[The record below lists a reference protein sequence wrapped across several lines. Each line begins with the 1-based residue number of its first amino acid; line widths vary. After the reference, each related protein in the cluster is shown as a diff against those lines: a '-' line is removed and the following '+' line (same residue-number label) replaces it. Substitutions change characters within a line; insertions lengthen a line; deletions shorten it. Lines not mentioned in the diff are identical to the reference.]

1 MKRWI
6 SVIAVLILLLGLSAC
21 GKSASPASAYNS
33 YAKSDSA
40 YESYDLPSEP
50 SSTPQAQESEQW
62 DGGFEDRSP
71 EKSYDKIIYT
81 ANSEI
86 QTLDFEASIERVH
99 HLVEQFGGYI
109 QTSSVTGTD
118 VTRKYKTFRRAS
130 FTLRIPSDRFSGL
143 QSSLSDV
150 GNVTYFNLDQENVS
164 DAYYDVESRLTT
176 YRTEESR
183 LLSMLEKCETVEDMI
198 AIESRLSDI
207 RYSIE
212 SLTSTLRR
220 YDQLVAYSTVYLN
233 LVEVEKYVEETPIVR
248 GYWEQIGEGF
258 VNSLKGVGNFFKNLF
273 KFLLISLP
281 YLVLIAFFMVL
292 LILIL
297 RPVMRRRKERKA
309 AQPSEPKEKKRR
321 NRKFG
326 RKSQNNPENPDEPD
340 SPVQM

>member
-6 SVIAVLILLLGLSAC
+6 SILVVLILLLGLSAC
-21 GKSASPASAYNS
+21 GTSNSGYSS

-40 YESYDLPSEP
+40 YEYYDTPAASPSYAPNAAE
-50 SSTPQAQESEQW
+50 ESADW
-62 DGGFEDRSP
+62 DGGFEDRNP

-86 QTLDFEASIERVH
+86 QTLDFEASVERVR

-109 QTSSVTGTD
+109 QSSSVTGTD
-118 VTRKYKTFRRAS
+118 VTRKYKTFRKAS

-143 QSSLSDV
+143 QESLSDV
-150 GNVTYFNLDQENVS
+150 GNVTYFNLDQDNIS
-164 DAYYDVESRLTT
+164 DQYYDVESRLTT

-198 AIESRLSDI
+198 AIESRLSDV

-233 LVEVEKYVEETPIVR
+233 IVEVEKYVEEVPIVR

-273 KFLLISLP
+273 KFLLISFP
-281 YLVLIAFFMVL
+281 YLVLIAVILLLLVL
-292 LILIL
+292 IF
-297 RPVMRRRKERKA
+297 RPVLRRRRERKA
-309 AQPSEPKEKKRR
+309 NQPEVPKENKRR
-321 NRKFG
+321 SRKLR
-326 RKSQNNPENPDEPD
+326 RKSQDNPETPDNPEG
-340 SPVQM
+340 PVQL